1 VAVRRH
7 VLSTARAYL
16 AQKRE
21 QRGQEQM
28 KTLAMHCTYMASRR
42 TSKAGR
48 FIRNLRENAA
58 EQKLLRSSLSAAV
71 SGDMDDHEFEVE
83 TAPAPDRLLDEVS
96 ELAAQLDKLSCTRSA
111 NEAIV
116 NISESISACT
126 DLLSRLHAT
135 GLAQALHLDRIAEDL
150 QNAQDGYGVS
160 KALLQELQEDIARMR
175 KAMESMQLE
184 QGGDMAGIRAPQRSE
199 KPETGAEGI
208 ASVLQSLEQK
218 TTSLLTGADDVP
230 TFDELDDDA
239 TCLLEEVERATSI
252 REPSTRVLLEI
263 DPDNQEEEQPSCSE
277 SDAPNA
283 LLEQVE
289 TKANTMEINLEGEGV
304 KELRR
309 CVRPSPTPFD
319 EGPEDAETPDILDF
333 RAEETPDILA
343 ASPEPDHD
351 SPDMAEARSA
361 PDPLEPCGTGS
372 ALEMPTE
379 EDVLPVPS
387 GQSNRSSR
395 SSTSSVPRSAA
406 SGPLP
411 RLLPEFEASSSDSSP
426 ANSVDLAV
434 REFWRDFCVELDL
447 PPGFLAD
454 AASPSCTAADWQKAA
469 RRTSSMSLE
478 DVTQPLGLDPRRA
491 WSHELPVQHRR
502 RKASMAKDPEWS
514 LESLSAAEWELM
526 AACVPEHQGDSA
538 SLKKRLLAPVAC
550 WPPRAPSRDQRYE
563 TRSELPKAE
572 LCRPT
577 LLSGNLKVASKGR
590 RLTLPEIL
598 AKPGADAAIKER

>member
-1 VAVRRH
+1 MVSGPARRSSKGRATAVSEAFHTTRAPRKSSSKNGSTRKTGMPAPSPSRRSSASSSDSTTSVDPVVSVAVRRH

-28 KTLAMHCTYMASRR
+28 KTIAMHCTYMASRR

-58 EQKLLRSSLSAAV
+58 EQKLLRPSLSAAV

-83 TAPAPDRLLDEVS
+83 TAAASDRMLDEVS
-96 ELAAQLDKLSCTRSA
+96 QLAAQLDKLSCTRSA

-175 KAMESMQLE
+175 KAMESMQIE
-184 QGGDMAGIRAPQRSE
+184 QGGDVAGIRARQSSE

-208 ASVLQSLEQK
+208 APVLQSLEQK

-239 TCLLEEVERATSI
+239 TRLLEEVERATSS
-252 REPSTRVLLEI
+252 REPSTRVLVEI
-263 DPDNQEEEQPSCSE
+263 DPDNQEEEQLSCSE

-289 TKANTMEINLEGEGV
+289 TKASTMEINLEGEGV

-309 CVRPSPTPFD
+309 SLRPSPTPFD
-319 EGPEDAETPDILDF
+319 EGPEDAETPDV
-333 RAEETPDILA
+333 LA

-351 SPDMAEARSA
+351 SADMAEAMSAPA
-361 PDPLEPCGTGS
+361 PDPLEPSGTGS
-372 ALEMPTE
+372 ALEMPTD
-379 EDVLPVPS
+379 EDVLPVPPC
-387 GQSNRSSR
+387 QSNRSSH
-395 SSTSSVPRSAA
+395 SSTSSVPRSSG

-426 ANSVDLAV
+426 ANSVDRAV
-434 REFWRDFCVELDL
+434 HEFWRDFCVESDL

-454 AASPSCTAADWQKAA
+454 AASPSCTAAD
-469 RRTSSMSLE
+469 
-478 DVTQPLGLDPRRA
+478 
-491 WSHELPVQHRR
+491 
-502 RKASMAKDPEWS
+502 
-514 LESLSAAEWELM
+514 
-526 AACVPEHQGDSA
+526 
-538 SLKKRLLAPVAC
+538 LKGVVA
-550 WPPRAPSRDQRYE
+550 
-563 TRSELPKAE
+563 
-572 LCRPT
+572 
-577 LLSGNLKVASKGR
+577 LSG
-590 RLTLPEIL
+590 
-598 AKPGADAAIKER
+598 